1 MSPCWPAAAWTARV
15 LVADQSCRGQ
25 VVQPIYIRF
34 GLAWEEAEEE
44 HLRRFLD
51 SLPADCQARP
61 LVALDFPVA
70 DVYGSHWS
78 VSGAEVPDEDT
89 PDSAVYL
96 PGRNLLL
103 LAKSSVWCALN
114 DFGVV
119 ALGTLKGN
127 PFADSGAEF
136 FDGLAVAG
144 QPGARPATCRRD
156 AVRRAHQGRGAG
168 TWPASGAGAHLLVH
182 RPPGRRTLRTLQQVR
197 RATPGVRR
205 VGTGRSDSLRG
216 PLSRCPGSMWRRFPS
231 GSGTWWFRSLS
242 SRL

>member
-1 MSPCWPAAAWTARV
+1 MTTPRDGSRRVVVLASGGVDSAV
-15 LVADQSCRGQ
+15 LVADRSSRGE

-34 GLAWEEAEEE
+34 GLAWEQAEEE

-51 SLPADCQARP
+51 SLPSDCGALP
-61 LVALDFPVA
+61 LVSLDFPVT

-127 PFADSGAEF
+127 PFSDSGAAF
-136 FDGLAVAG
+136 FDGLASLASRALDRPLAVETPFAAFTKPEVLERGRHLPLELTFSCIDPRAG
-144 QPGARPATCRRD
+144 VQCGRCNKCAER
-156 AVRRAHQGRGAG
+156 RRAFA
-168 TWPASGAGAHLLVH
+168 ASGLADRTAYAAG
-182 RPPGRRTLRTLQQVR
+182 
-197 RATPGVRR
+197 
-205 VGTGRSDSLRG
+205 
-216 PLSRCPGSMWRRFPS
+216 
-231 GSGTWWFRSLS
+231 
-242 SRL
+242 